1 MDSKVS
7 VPAQEVG
14 TQSFDEFIEKM
25 AVAPQTYKWDALLV
39 FDRSAANTLLAQE
52 YVDRADVPEI
62 FFPKLPDGNV
72 DSGNGIEHVLL
83 GLVLDRA
90 RLSFENANLRNPKA
104 KLQMRLVG
112 GKHVEVIET
121 FIDGKAVR
129 SVQSLIVYNAATHG
143 LLDMDI
149 ELVAVEGSVND
160 SGKVLLDINKAY
172 EHRFS
177 GGATGPEKIRL
188 GLYFDRVFKIWSSQ
202 KKEILQFPLSELVV
216 DNDSP
221 INPGIFALGTHAPK
235 GGRVLGSENYGD
247 GAVVVFVAM
256 KGNAAG
262 DYPSSDEALL
272 YMLPEASEPYTSNLV
287 LSNKFIA
294 HQVVKLGLDQF
305 DWMKGKFDV
314 EELPGSRYKLV
325 ANNDQTLSS
334 FDFDYFDSNNGGTL
348 QPWYWKLSINGAY
361 ARVFSKGS
369 ELVFKDK
376 SIVARWTSASDVAY
390 LKYWIQTG
398 NSSGGTKTLNITSRV
413 TIDASY
419 KFEVSRDGG
428 KAVLKFSMSDF
439 MSDVDISIEDGFGS
453 GNGAE
458 DAREKSSRLIAPLK
472 AALSAELRKRAE
484 SLKNMTFE
492 IDALRLNNLLFRG
505 ENVVEP
511 RDVALPTDLT
521 MLGNLAPKRTMMV
534 ISPAEPIVA
543 SGQEIDFEAQF
554 APGAVKWEVS
564 NLPGETGKTG
574 AFKDPS
580 KGRYTAPSDDA
591 LRMEGHRRL
600 IVTATSGDL
609 VSKALISVVPSHVSV
624 NPWVAAV
631 NVGKHYALS
640 AGTPDSAAL
649 TWDKPE
655 LGDVA
660 PDSDPLNPGGYRYT
674 APVKL
679 PKREAGEPNHYR
691 ALRLDPVTV
700 RPAAGGA
707 PATIDMLVVGPK
719 NPNYW
724 LEPEA
729 RDDGSVALPFYKL
742 NLDFEK
748 VEVPEPVEWTVLRG
762 SGTVDPKTR
771 VFTPTPGADDQY
783 VIISAYYVNEFSAD
797 THDYII
803 LPLPFVPA
811 QRYADLLNPAIK
823 EV

>member
-1 MDSKVS
+1 MGSKMS
-7 VPAQEVG
+7 VPTQEVG
-14 TQSFDEFIEKM
+14 TQSLDEFIAKM
-25 AVAPQTYKWDALLV
+25 EAGPQTYKWDALLV

-52 YVDRADVPEI
+52 YIDRVDVPEI

-83 GLVLDRA
+83 GLVLDKA

-112 GKHVEVIET
+112 GKHVEVIQT
-121 FIDGKAVR
+121 FIDGKPVR

-143 LLDMDI
+143 LLDMEI
-149 ELVAVEGSVND
+149 ELDAVEGSVNVG
-160 SGKVLLDINKAY
+160 GKVLLDINKAY
-172 EHRFS
+172 AHRFS

-188 GLYFDRVFKIWSSQ
+188 GLYFDGVFEIWSKQ

-221 INPGIFALGTHAPK
+221 INPGTFALGTHAPK
-235 GGRVLGSENYGD
+235 GAKVLGSENYGD

-256 KGNAAG
+256 RGNPAG
-262 DYPSSDEALL
+262 NYPSSDDALL
-272 YMLPEASEPYTSNLV
+272 YMLPKAPEPYTSNLV

-294 HQVVKLGLDQF
+294 HQVINLGLDQF
-305 DWMKGKFDV
+305 DWMKGKFYV
-314 EELPGSRYKLV
+314 EELAGDRHKLV
-325 ANNDQTLSS
+325 AKDGASS
-334 FDFDYFDSNNGGTL
+334 YFDFDYYDENHGGTL
-348 QPWYWKLSINGAY
+348 QPWTWKLSVGGGSAGL
-361 ARVFSKGS
+361 FSKGD
-369 ELVFKDK
+369 EFVFDGRSVK
-376 SIVARWTSASDVAY
+376 ARWSSNADVGY

-398 NSSGGTKTLNITSRV
+398 DSAGKTKSLKLTSRV
-413 TIDASY
+413 SVNASY
-419 KFEVSRDGG
+419 KFEVSRNSD
-428 KAVLKFSMSDF
+428 KAVLKFSMINF
-439 MSDVDISIEDGFGS
+439 TSDVEIFIEDGFGD
-453 GNGAE
+453 GKGPD
-458 DAREKSSRLIAPLK
+458 DAREKSNRLKDPLK
-472 AALSAELRKRAE
+472 TALSSELRARAD

-511 RDVALPTDLT
+511 RDVALPIDLT

-534 ISPAEPIVA
+534 ISPAEQKVA
-543 SGQEIDFEAQF
+543 SGEEIDFAAEF
-554 APGAVKWEVS
+554 ATGSVKWEVS
-564 NLPGETGKTG
+564 NLPGETGEKG
-574 AFKDPS
+574 EFKDPS

-609 VSKALISVVPSHVSV
+609 VSKALVSVVPSHVSV
-624 NPWVAAV
+624 NPWVATV

-660 PDSDPLNPGGYRYT
+660 PDTDPLNPGGYKYT

-679 PKREAGEPNHYR
+679 PKREAGEPYHYR
-691 ALRLDPVTV
+691 ALRLDPITV

-719 NPNYW
+719 SPNYW

-729 RDDGSVALPFYKL
+729 RDDGSVAVPFYRL
-742 NLDFEK
+742 NLDMEK
-748 VEVPEPVEWTVLRG
+748 VKVPEPIEWTVLRG
-762 SGTVDPKTR
+762 SGTVDKATQ
-771 VFTPTPGADDQY
+771 VYTPAPDADDQY
-783 VIISAYYVNEFSAD
+783 VIISAYHVNEYSAD
-797 THDYII
+797 TLDYVI
-803 LPLPFVPA
+803 LPLPFLPVR
-811 QRYADLLNPAIK
+811 RYSDILSPAIK